1 MQKHVQFVSL
11 LNESLWSENILDS
24 RFLLIKILPLHA
36 EPCMI
41 ELIKLESC

>member
-1 MQKHVQFVSL
+1 MQKHVQFVS
-11 LNESLWSENILDS
+11 SENILDS